1 MKPSQPSDE
10 WTFLTDD
17 EAEERLDVPPELA
30 ALHAEE
36 ELTPAEDPGRADV
49 LLAEDDP
56 AAPRVYFDD
65 EDPDLPG
72 PGRGPGA
79 DGDGPE
85 PDLED
90 VLESQH
96 YAFTDEGE
104 DGDEG

>member
-36 ELTPAEDPGRADV
+36 ELTPA
-49 LLAEDDP
+49 
-56 AAPRVYFDD
+56 